1 MAAQTKIYEG
11 IPAGAVFEASQK
23 SLRTLKFTIKKED
36 STALSITAK
45 SGMSMKS
52 FGQDVS
58 LIIVEVGPATE
69 LTVKTSSGQL
79 SDWGEGK
86 AIVDSIISNIDVEI
100 SKIRAEGRI
109 SPAAPAV
116 YGMGQISQQKSEPN
130 VESKGKK
137 DSSSGG
143 SWVFRVMAALGHV
156 DKWRSQMRIEVMSM
170 KPRKL
175 SAVLS

>member
-79 SDWGEGK
+79 R
-86 AIVDSIISNIDVEI
+86 APR
-100 SKIRAEGRI
+100 KIALTWPLRYEGRE
-109 SPAAPAV
+109 V
-116 YGMGQISQQKSEPN
+116 HG
-130 VESKGKK
+130 
-137 DSSSGG
+137 
-143 SWVFRVMAALGHV
+143 LGFG
-156 DKWRSQMRIEVMSM
+156 DGADGF
-170 KPRKL
+170 L
-175 SAVLS
+175 